1 MYGSNLYFKTP
12 LHTLI
17 SMLGFANGN
26 YGSNYG
32 KLTTTAAERE
42 AKRIK
47 RKNRKQAQK
56 RNRRR

>member
-12 LHTLI
+12 LHTLFSI
-17 SMLGFANGN
+17 LGLGN

-32 KLTTTAAERE
+32 KLMATPVERE

-47 RKNRKQAQK
+47 RKNKKQAQK
-56 RNRRR
+56 RNRR

>member
-17 SMLGFANGN
+17 SILGFTAGN
-26 YGSNYG
+26 YGSNCG
-32 KLTTTAAERE
+32 KLTATAAERE

-47 RKNRKQAQK
+47 RKKKKQAQK
-56 RNRRR
+56 RNRR